1 MLFDIPCI
9 IFAGG
14 KSSRMGEDKALLPF
28 AGFDTLIHYQ
38 YSRLSKLF
46 KNVYISCKDKS
57 KFNFSAAFIEDPK
70 ELDVYAPTI
79 GFVTAFKELKTKR
92 FFAISVDAPF
102 IEKNEIQKLLLV
114 DDTNVNAIIAK
125 TEEGMQPLCGI
136 YSSALL
142 EEFEK
147 MIEQNN
153 HKLGYLLK
161 NTNTTFVYFD
171 NTNAFVNLNHPHE
184 YQEALK
190 KTSHY

>member
-1 MLFDIPCI
+1 MFEIPCI

-28 AGFDTLIHYQ
+28 AGFDALAHYQ
-38 YSRLSKLF
+38 YDRLSKIF

-57 KFNFSAAFIEDPK
+57 KFHFPAIFIEDPK
-70 ELDVYAPTI
+70 EINIFAPTV
-79 GFVTAFKELKTKR
+79 GFVTAFKKLNKER
-92 FFAISVDAPF
+92 FFAISVDTPF
-102 IEKNEIQKLLLV
+102 ITKDEIQKLLLV

-142 EEFEK
+142 EEFEQ